1 MPLERPL
8 TPRPRPH
15 RDMSQQAQA
24 QAPDDNVLLP
34 SAAASP
40 NSTPALETWK
50 VVPEGPIDS
59 WLVLHTALLIR
70 F

>member
-1 MPLERPL
+1 
-8 TPRPRPH
+8 
-15 RDMSQQAQA
+15 MSQQAQA